1 MNARE
6 LPLGAGH
13 RASIGVLADAGSRC
27 VRILFLNTD
36 YPSFLCTLYAEQS
49 GLALRE
55 YAAQLAA
62 RNASCFGTADFMSR
76 YMPAH
81 GVDAIDVHANNRPL
95 QEAWLASCGLNI
107 SGWMTRGASA
117 YGFGR
122 LRCRFVTFDCRHPRF
137 KAVLAEQ
144 IAAFRPSVVYN
155 HDPGG
160 IPADWLKSLLPPAC
174 ALVAQIASPRDPS
187 VNWRAYDLVVS
198 SLPNFVAAFRREG
211 VAAEYMPLAFEPAV
225 LRRLGPLPRDVPLSF
240 VGSLSPAHGE
250 RLHFLETLAAQ
261 SAVAIWG
268 DGADR
273 FARESA
279 LRTRHRGPAWG
290 MEMFRVLARS
300 EITLNKHI
308 DISENYANNMRLFE
322 ATGMGACLITDW
334 KENLQELFEPGK
346 EVLAYRSVEE
356 CLDLMRYYGAH
367 TSEREGIALAG
378 QARCLR
384 DHSYE
389 RRMAEL
395 VALLKRR
402 FD

>member
-1 MNARE
+1 
-6 LPLGAGH
+6 
-13 RASIGVLADAGSRC
+13 VLTTVRC
-27 VRILFLNTD
+27 VRILFLNAD
-36 YPSFLCTLYAEQS
+36 YPSFLGTLYEGQR
-49 GLALRE
+49 GLPMRQ
-55 YAAQLAA
+55 YAVQLAV

-76 YMPAH
+76 YMARS
-81 GVDAIDVHANNRPL
+81 GVDSIDVHANNRPL
-95 QEAWLASCGLNI
+95 QEAWLASRRLNI
-107 SGWMTRGASA
+107 SGWIARALTA

-122 LRCRFVTFDCRHPRF
+122 LRRRFVTFDRRHPRF

-144 IAAFRPSVVYN
+144 IAAFRPSVLYN

-160 IPADWLKSLLPPAC
+160 ISADWLKSMLPSAC

-187 VNWRAYDLVVS
+187 VNWHAYDLVIS

-225 LRRLGPLPRDVPLSF
+225 LRSLGPVPRDVPLSF

-250 RLHFLETLAAQ
+250 RLRFLETLAAR
-261 SAVAIWG
+261 SGVAIWG

-273 FARESA
+273 LTRESA
-279 LRTRHRGPAWG
+279 LRARHRGAAWG
-290 MEMFRVLARS
+290 TQMFRVLARS
-300 EITLNKHI
+300 EVTLNKHI

-334 KENLQELFEPGK
+334 KENLQEMFEPGK
-346 EVLAYRSVEE
+346 EVVAYRTIEE
-356 CLDLMRYYGAH
+356 CLDLIRYYSTN
-367 TSEREGIALAG
+367 TSEREGIARAG